1 MLRNAKV
8 RSSWGNQH
16 QSARYHQESSRHGTG
31 GERIKGV
38 PFDVADDFRIVA
50 LIRQVHERYS
60 QAASDALFVQSIAAT
75 TATVRTVPPLMNER
89 VVKSGYLIDYLNE
102 HQLHGGYGLSLIDL
116 RRSLRSK

>member
-1 MLRNAKV
+1 MLRYD
-8 RSSWGNQH
+8 RLGEISTNQQDITKNH
-16 QSARYHQESSRHGTG
+16 QVMAHG
-31 GERIKGV
+31 GERIKDV

-50 LIRQVHERYS
+50 LIRQVHERCS

-116 RRSLRSK
+116 RRSLRGK